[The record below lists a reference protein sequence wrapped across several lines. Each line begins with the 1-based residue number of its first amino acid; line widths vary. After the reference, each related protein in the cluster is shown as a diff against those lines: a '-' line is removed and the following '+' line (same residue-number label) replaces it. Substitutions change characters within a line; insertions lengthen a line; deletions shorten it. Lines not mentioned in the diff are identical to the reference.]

1 MLRTWLVVAVLVP
14 SKALRYSQEFLGDLT
29 PHWRSRFDLPQALQ
43 LENIGAGTAARTYL
57 QVIATMIATFGH
69 SQGQILWLK
78 QKRSC
83 WVGQPV
89 EPRINKHRQ
98 LRQYQQLR
106 YNLQTNALLHTP
118 DRDVQPAPAIVS
130 GAPLDTNTIAAIVTG
145 KPIVGTVS
153 PLKASCLDM
162 LCNFHI
168 CLVAASTQQK
178 LQA

>member
-1 MLRTWLVVAVLVP
+1 MTA
-14 SKALRYSQEFLGDLT
+14 T
-29 PHWRSRFDLPQALQ
+29 SR
-43 LENIGAGTAARTYL
+43 
-57 QVIATMIATFGH
+57 H
-69 SQGQILWLK
+69 SQGQVVWLK
-78 QKRSC
+78 QQCSC

-89 EPRINKHRQ
+89 EPRSNKHRQ
-98 LRQYQQLR
+98 LRQYQQPR
-106 YNLQTNALLHTP
+106 YNLQTIALLHTP